1 MSAQFQNIFKAT
13 FPYHWGE
20 FDFFELLLKEERR
33 RHYNTGFHH
42 KNHGLFLGTKKTC
55 QQSKKSKWKSLS
67 PPSKQIKKKIKRLYR
82 LCLEFFGQFWAPTYS
97 KTFVQLA
104 GCLNIIRAAFFK
116 LKQNIIAIVYLLVHS
131 DRFKGIL
138 VPICGNFC
146 ISASLLRFSFSRGT
160 DLWKRQILRVFEDL
174 SNAICKE
181 GATIL
186 ITICPKILMF
196 IQNATKSAFI
206 FHENRSFTNR
216 IIRILPKTGNI
227 IQQLG
232 SVTSDQEDN
241 WVTP

>member
-1 MSAQFQNIFKAT
+1 MRSPAIWAFPCLWLSLLVHVILYKPRRSCKLTQYFFSKNFNSPALYVKFSIHKMSAQFQNIFKAT

-33 RHYNTGFHH
+33 RHCNTGFHH

-67 PPSKQIKKKIKRLYR
+67 PPSKQIKKYIKRLYW
-82 LCLEFFGQFWAPTYS
+82 LCLEFFGQFWSPTYS

-131 DRFKGIL
+131 DQFKGIL

-146 ISASLLRFSFSRGT
+146 ISAFFL
-160 DLWKRQILRVFEDL
+160 
-174 SNAICKE
+174 
-181 GATIL
+181 
-186 ITICPKILMF
+186 
-196 IQNATKSAFI
+196 AF
-206 FHENRSFTNR
+206 FF
-216 IIRILPKTGNI
+216 
-227 IQQLG
+227 
-232 SVTSDQEDN
+232 
-241 WVTP
+241 